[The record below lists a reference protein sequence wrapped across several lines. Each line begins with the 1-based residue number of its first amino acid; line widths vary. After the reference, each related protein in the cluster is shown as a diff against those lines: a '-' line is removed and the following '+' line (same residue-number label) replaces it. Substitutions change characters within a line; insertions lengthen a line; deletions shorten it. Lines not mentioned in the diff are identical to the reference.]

1 MSCCVLCEKNWNLG
15 LRNFDNVQ
23 CPVIDPLE
31 TLFKDELYSFQN
43 PRTKHSERKPIFN
56 VISSQTGAENLSENC
71 FKMFPPVILP
81 PTDIPH
87 GFPNSFPE
95 NLMDFDNKQTLPLE
109 AGTILDKDLYKKTWF
124 PKFLEHWAESAVSVA
139 FESVFS
145 GRRGFMI
152 QNYHP
157 ETYLQPL
164 IDKAKKQRKQFG
176 RKSSRLSPLQEKLC
190 QAISS
195 PAQNIEDFN
204 KELEDRNRETDN
216 VIVLE
221 KEKLFIVVETKSRTK
236 NLEKCINTLKPA
248 CEKQKKRRQYF
259 MGNHQNI
266 MTKEW
271 RFVNLVALPF
281 IEDKSST
288 FGNQVCSQCLD
299 FILDKEDIINLGDW
313 MERVLQIEPIITRKV
328 ENDELDKSYTNLYN
342 RLIGFM
348 SLSLK
353 FGLSSNV
360 FMDASEARAFVE
372 ENILGKE
379 RSKGVTCEEATD
391 EPIVMDIS
399 GKTLREKPLSDLQV
413 LYFWNEE
420 QLQFLLQN
428 KHLVLFLAD
437 FGVGKTLMMKHQAL
451 KVASENPDEEVIF
464 LSLASAKR
472 HDDYQSNGDKLK
484 VYRNP
489 SIFDVASKMD
499 FEGTKVRFVSL
510 SDLLSENDFN
520 DISVD
525 GESTFSCNVVRHFM
539 EEHKDAHFFIDE
551 FPVQSKMS
559 DDVESFLV
567 HIKQNK
573 SRRCLWLTLRLC
585 EVRSQDH
592 ENIVKNIDFYKTF
605 FKNCGFHI
613 PVLNTNMRNSSNIVS
628 TYDSIYGFRKKDE
641 KNERIKDAK
650 IKDQVKMVV
659 ERASLPQNTV
669 QGMKSV
675 IVPVEGSSRRFHK
688 EPIGALGHVIK
699 TYFKNENEPIVVLI
713 TEHKY
718 FGTSNEKYANIISK
732 ASEDCNRD
740 FLIYPFRNK
749 ERVSETRMEELR
761 EYLQNPQG
769 VLVTDAEAFNG
780 MQARNV
786 VVISDGK
793 KLDRNFIMRANSFVV
808 FIQKREH
815 IYPFINV
822 DQSIDLD
829 RRFLPENVQRN
840 DWSITKQ
847 TYQLWL
853 WQIPF
858 GTTEEDIR
866 NHMKKKGV
874 DVSQI
879 HIEPM
884 SHKEEFVGFVIE
896 LKEDIPGTHFK
907 DLNFVRPDKDFWPPG
922 WSKKRFRNKN
932 VLDNEAKNRCF
943 KFSIEP
949 TWFCLTVRRGALLTK
964 QEVEQHLTVSISLT
978 YHCPC
983 IHCLDLNIQ
992 KHFLFKDR
1000 GIAVNDIIWSEVPYG
1015 KNIYRKYFLQVS
1027 KENYARVI
1035 APEFWQLL
1043 ASVGSV
1049 NWVKEHD
1056 IKEVLSR
1063 RERGETSYP
1072 KSDPKPV

>member
-1 MSCCVLCEKNWNLG
+1 MSCCVLCEKKWNLG
-15 LRNFDNVQ
+15 VRNFDNVQ
-23 CPVIDPLE
+23 CPDTDPLAA
-31 TLFKDELYSFQN
+31 LFKDELYSFQN
-43 PRTKHSERKPIFN
+43 PRTKQSERKPIFDA
-56 VISSQTGAENLSENC
+56 ILSQTGAETLTDKC
-71 FKMFPPVILP
+71 FKTFPPVIHP

-87 GFPNSFPE
+87 GFPKSFPK
-95 NLMDFDNKQTLPLE
+95 NLMDFDNEKTLPLQ
-109 AGTILDKDLYKKTWF
+109 AGKIEDKDSYKKTWF

-164 IDKAKKQRKQFG
+164 IDKAKKQRKEFVKKGKIEPNQ
-176 RKSSRLSPLQEKLC
+176 LSPLQDKLC

-216 VIVLE
+216 VVVLE
-221 KEKLFIVVETKSRTK
+221 KEKLFIVVETKSRAK

-259 MGNHQNI
+259 MGSNQNI

-271 RFVNLVALPF
+271 RFVSIVALPF

-288 FGNQVCSQCLD
+288 FGNQICSQSLD
-299 FILDKEDIINLGDW
+299 FILDKKDILNLGDW
-313 MERVLQIEPIITRKV
+313 VERVLQIRPVTKRTEEK
-328 ENDELDKSYTNLYN
+328 DELNQSYINLYN

-348 SLSLK
+348 SLSSK

-360 FMDASEARAFVE
+360 FMDPPEARAFVE

-391 EPIVMDIS
+391 KPIVTEVS

-428 KHLVLFLAD
+428 NNLVLFLAD

-472 HDDYQSNGDKLK
+472 HDDYEKSGDKLK
-484 VYRNP
+484 VYKNP
-489 SIFDVASKMD
+489 SIFDVACKLD
-499 FEGTKVRFVSL
+499 FEGTKVRFVCL
-510 SDLLSENDFN
+510 SDILTENDFDVN
-520 DISVD
+520 TSND
-525 GESTFSCNVVRHFM
+525 GESTFSCNVVKQFM
-539 EEHKDAHFFIDE
+539 EDHKEAHVFIDE
-551 FPVQSKMS
+551 FPVQSKIS

-567 HIKQNK
+567 HIKQNISK
-573 SRRCLWLTLRLC
+573 RCLWLTLRLC
-585 EVRSQDH
+585 EVRSRDH
-592 ENIVKNIDFYKTF
+592 ENIIKNIDFYKTF
-605 FKNCGFHI
+605 FMDCGFYI
-613 PVLNTNMRNSSNIVS
+613 PVLTTNMRNSSNIVS
-628 TYDSIYGFRKKDE
+628 TYDSIYGFGKKDE
-641 KNERIKDAK
+641 NNKRTSSARIKDH
-650 IKDQVKMVV
+650 VKMVV
-659 ERASLPQNTV
+659 DRASLPRNTV
-669 QGMKSV
+669 QGMKSI
-675 IVPVEGSSRRFHK
+675 IVPVEGSSRRFHQ
-688 EPIGALGHVIK
+688 EPFGALGYVIK
-699 TYFKNENEPIVVLI
+699 TYFENENEPIVVLI

-718 FGTSNEKYANIISK
+718 FGTSNEKYARIINK

-749 ERVSETRMEELR
+749 EKVSEKRMTELR
-761 EYLQNPQG
+761 EYLRNPRG

-793 KLDRNFIMRANSFVV
+793 KLDRNFIMRANTFVV
-808 FIQKREH
+808 FIQKREF

-822 DQSIDLD
+822 DKSIDLD
-829 RRFLPENVQRN
+829 KTFLPENVKRN
-840 DWSITKQ
+840 DWSITPQNNK
-847 TYQLWL
+847 LWL
-853 WQIPF
+853 YHFPF

-874 DVSQI
+874 DDSQI

-884 SHKEEFVGFVIE
+884 SHKKEFVGYIIE
-896 LKEDIPGTHFK
+896 HRASIPGTHFK
-907 DLNFVRPDKDFWPPG
+907 DLDFVRSDTDFWPPG
-922 WSKKRFRNKN
+922 WSKKRFRNKST
-932 VLDNEAKNRCF
+932 LENEALRRCF
-943 KFSIEP
+943 KFSTEP
-949 TWFCLTVRRGALLTK
+949 TWLCLHLKRGALLTE
-964 QEVEQHLTVSISLT
+964 QEVKQYLRVSILRFVLHWHS
-978 YHCPC
+978 
-983 IHCLDLNIQ
+983 IHCLDVR
-992 KHFLFKDR
+992 HSTTF
-1000 GIAVNDIIWSEVPYG
+1000 S
-1015 KNIYRKYFLQVS
+1015 
-1027 KENYARVI
+1027 
-1035 APEFWQLL
+1035 LL
-1043 ASVGSV
+1043 GQGNCYS
-1049 NWVKEHD
+1049 
-1056 IKEVLSR
+1056 
-1063 RERGETSYP
+1063 
-1072 KSDPKPV
+1072 